1 MPIAGWEIPI
11 FQLGASMSP
20 ITRNDLN
27 AGIAPATPVL
37 SIIDWIAFAL
47 TIIGAINW
55 GLVGAL
61 NFDLVAAIFGQ
72 MTAATRVVYILVGVA
87 GLYSITM
94 AFKLRRTP

>member
-1 MPIAGWEIPI
+1 
-11 FQLGASMSP
+11 MSP

-55 GLVGAL
+55 GLVGA

-72 MTAATRVVYILVGVA
+72 MTVATRVVYILVGVA

-94 AFKLRRTP
+94 AFNLRRTP